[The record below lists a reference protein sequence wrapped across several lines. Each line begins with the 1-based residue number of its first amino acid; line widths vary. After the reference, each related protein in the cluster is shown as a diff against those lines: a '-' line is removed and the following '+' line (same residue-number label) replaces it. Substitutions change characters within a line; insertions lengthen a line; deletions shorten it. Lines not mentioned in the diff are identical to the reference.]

1 MNTNYEDR
9 VTYRKGNVIGL
20 NFASPRYEIEDY
32 QRRNEGCERG
42 EPCQVISL
50 DDYRVERTSNDMY
63 VKTTSLEKALQ
74 QTPLEQRRTRNGK
87 NADKFTKGLL
97 SKFSTSLS
105 SNNETNIINLSR
117 RGNRAQRE
125 YLMRRDIQE
134 ARKLG
139 MFEDNFLDR
148 REVLDYLTR
157 QLRECYGFDLEP
169 FQYLNTSELLYLG
182 LNSQYYM
189 NSLEARIEGGM
200 H

>member
-20 NFASPRYEIEDY
+20 NFASPRYEIVNDEI
-32 QRRNEGCERG
+32 RSKGCER

-50 DDYRVERTSNDMY
+50 DDYRVEKTSNDIY
-63 VKTTSLEKALQ
+63 VKVQSLEEALKEKS
-74 QTPLEQRRTRNGK
+74 LRQRRTRKGRD
-87 NADKFTKGLL
+87 ADKFRKGLL
-97 SKFSTSLS
+97 GKFSTSSS
-105 SNNETNIINLSR
+105 SNNETNIIDLSK

-125 YLMRRDIQE
+125 HLMRRDIQE

-157 QLRECYGFDLEP
+157 QLREYYGFDLEP